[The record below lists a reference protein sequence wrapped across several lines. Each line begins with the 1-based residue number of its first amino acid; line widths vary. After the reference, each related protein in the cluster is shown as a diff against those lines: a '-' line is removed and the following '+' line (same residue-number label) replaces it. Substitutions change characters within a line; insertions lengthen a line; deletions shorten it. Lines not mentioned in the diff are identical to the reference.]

1 MPKNLNVFR
10 FAAPAVKE
18 IATISF
24 CLLFS
29 LLMIYHHVVPLSAIP
44 LRTLEESNDVY
55 HMIWTLWFVNES
67 ISAGH
72 NPYHTNSLFYPE
84 GANLAHHTV
93 VPGYFPIT
101 FLTKLIMHGDPMYPI
116 YAYRIAILSAFTLLL
131 FFSYRFLKIVG
142 MRSWGSAIAAVGFSF
157 CDFFMLHAIHLNHV
171 AAFFFPL
178 VGICLVRFYRQPKH
192 GSLLLVALMSA
203 LALYFTEFSLFI
215 FLAALILV
223 LAMSLLPAEREV
235 LRSRVRSIEAKSIL
249 EALVVFAIVIA
260 PFLYNLSQESI
271 LKPSYVESSNYSA
284 NLMGLFVPNPET
296 TKLYGNVF
304 SRFSTLISQGSGG
317 TEVFVGFALMLF
329 AGLGLITAKGG
340 KIRIAALVAGVSF
353 LLSLGPTL
361 KVAHWETGLR
371 LPYSLLMRVTPFDIG
386 RTPVRFVVVGMF
398 FLMILAASGLSHL
411 ETAIRASKF
420 RRWPTIIM
428 GLLFAWTAAEVF
440 SPTPRQPS
448 FTPPTGIQRIN
459 SGPVLN
465 LPAYSYDGYA
475 ALLQVFH
482 HQPIATGYLSRT
494 TSARVVQLANLKLI
508 VSKGGPA
515 FCETVAHMGFRNL
528 VISPVEVVPPIE
540 ASRMIPLEL
549 SRCSGKVV
557 DLRNKRDGTYDES
570 LDQPPSY
577 PLISPGATIDFR
589 TREAEKYFWYGWSGF
604 EPYFRWTDKGQ
615 AAIVFSIEKLEAASL
630 TIRMMPFLVP
640 AKLERQRISVAL
652 NGQPVARLELTEA
665 VTREYSVAL
674 PTAGLRANNVIT
686 FELPDADSPARLGVG
701 SDGRAL
707 AVTVEWIRIDR
718 TGTPK

>member
-1 MPKNLNVFR
+1 MPKNLNGFR
-10 FAAPAVKE
+10 FAAAAVKE

-116 YAYRIAILSAFTLLL
+116 YAYRIAILAAFTLLL

-192 GSLLLVALMSA
+192 GSLLLVPLMSA

-215 FLAALILV
+215 FLMALIFV
-223 LAMSLLPAEREV
+223 LAMFLFPAERKE
-235 LRSRVRSIEAKSIL
+235 LRSRVRTIERKSIL

-284 NLMGLFVPNPET
+284 NLMGLFVPNP
-296 TKLYGNVF
+296 
-304 SRFSTLISQGSGG
+304 
-317 TEVFVGFALMLF
+317 
-329 AGLGLITAKGG
+329 KGG

-630 TIRMMPFLVP
+630 TIRMMPFLVA